1 MSTRSTTWFTELQNH
16 RTDELTDNIQYD
28 IDLTIYSINELND
41 MLVSGYISPAEF
53 DKTVAERAITRHGPR
68 RA

>member
-1 MSTRSTTWFTELQNH
+1 MSTWFTELQDH
-16 RTDELTDNIQYD
+16 RTDELADNIQYD

-41 MLVSGYISPAEF
+41 MLVSGYISPVEF
-53 DKTVAERAITRHGPR
+53 DQVVAERAVTKYGTR

>member
-1 MSTRSTTWFTELQNH
+1 MATWFTELQDY
-16 RTDELTDNIQYD
+16 RTDELADNIQYD

-41 MLVSGYISPAEF
+41 MLISGYISPVEF
-53 DKTVAERAITRHGPR
+53 DQAVAERATTQHGPR